1 MDKTPLTNHFP
12 GINFLVG
19 NNNCGKTTI
28 FKAIDFLLS
37 GKTKDGWISK
47 GKEDEEVSVIITLK
61 GTDIIDLVQSD
72 ALKKYQSYVADKRLI
87 LRRGSE
93 VLTWEDSKNKNKEIN
108 IDENDKLKDK
118 DVEMDE
124 QVGFVRI
131 SNLDL
136 SKRDKKYINII
147 P

>member
-1 MDKTPLTNHFP
+1 MYIEKLVMENFRCFPGKTEIEFIS

-61 GTDIIDLVQSD
+61 GTDIIDLGQHRTN
-72 ALKKYQSYVADKRLI
+72 ATI
-87 LRRGSE
+87 
-93 VLTWEDSKNKNKEIN
+93 
-108 IDENDKLKDK
+108 
-118 DVEMDE
+118 
-124 QVGFVRI
+124 RI
-131 SNLDL
+131 
-136 SKRDKKYINII
+136 IQ
-147 P
+147 

>member
-1 MDKTPLTNHFP
+1 MYIEKLVMENFRCFPGKTEIEFIS

-61 GTDIIDLVQSD
+61 GTDIIDVPCSRSETSFVYQDNRDFSR
-72 ALKKYQSYVADKRLI
+72 AL
-87 LRRGSE
+87 G
-93 VLTWEDSKNKNKEIN
+93 
-108 IDENDKLKDK
+108 LK
-118 DVEMDE
+118 
-124 QVGFVRI
+124 
-131 SNLDL
+131 
-136 SKRDKKYINII
+136 
-147 P
+147 